1 MTRIDQASSQRL
13 ERGKTNKGA
22 YRSKSN
28 TDSSKFKQ
36 KDKTTLTGDTL
47 GILGHIFQIA
57 SEQQSKSE
65 FQDTMDQLKVY
76 ISARYKK
83 ELLYMKK
90 LFNDLETPTVKRPK
104 A

>member
-1 MTRIDQASSQRL
+1 M
-13 ERGKTNKGA
+13 
-22 YRSKSN
+22 
-28 TDSSKFKQ
+28 
-36 KDKTTLTGDTL
+36 
-47 GILGHIFQIA
+47 LGHIFQIA